1 MTNIDLEKG
10 IIHLLYEQ
18 NITEIFEGDQ
28 MTYTTYLAH
37 FNDGECHITHRQ
49 RSKINLEFAL
59 TLNTPVTHTYAPNMT
74 ICRSFL

>member
-1 MTNIDLEKG
+1 MFSNQVALLKASAKICNISIKISCSLANNDLENR

-37 FNDGECHITHRQ
+37 FNDGECHITHD
-49 RSKINLEFAL
+49 I
-59 TLNTPVTHTYAPNMT
+59 
-74 ICRSFL
+74 